1 MKNTNT
7 KAKLEDV
14 VRAMC
19 ETTMNIVYAVQEG
32 KSPTRHKQAM
42 LKLWDKFDNLVAELE
57 S

>member
-1 MKNTNT
+1 MKNTDT

-19 ETTMNIVYAVQEG
+19 ETSINIALAVAEGESTSSEEDTM
-32 KSPTRHKQAM
+32 M
-42 LKLWDKFDNLVAELE
+42 KLWEKFDDLVADLE

>member
-19 ETTMNIVYAVQEG
+19 ETSINIALTAADGESTSSYEDTM
-32 KSPTRHKQAM
+32 M
-42 LKLWDKFDNLVAELE
+42 KLWDKFDNLVAELE